1 MLSKQQALNALNG
14 GQFIGFTTATGN
26 ILMKKANKTDYNI
39 YVYEE
44 GNEEPMHYIGSIK
57 NVLLTMNDK
66 AANIDYTIV
75 ED

>member
-66 AANIDYTIV
+66 AANKDYTIV